1 MDTKKFIDTLRSYT
15 NYEIRPYSGRG
26 MCGKSCVGI
35 ETTNPI
41 ESIIDIIEVIWASYS
56 ETEDD
61 NSSFLRFLKE
71 LREAKTDSLGMAYI
85 LYLPQMEWVESEN
98 EEE

>member
-1 MDTKKFIDTLRSYT
+1 MDTKKFIDTLCSYT

-35 ETTNPI
+35 CVENPI
-41 ESIIDIIEVIWASYS
+41 EAIVDIIEAIWSS
-56 ETEDD
+56 SDEDG
-61 NSSFLRFLKE
+61 NNGFLKFLNE